1 MMAIRAK
8 AVKVVPDQPI
18 QRPPFLMHP
27 DVKSLLAV
35 QADDLQ
41 LYLLEDRLASLAPR
55 LAALE
60 KERGKVAGQIDRAS
74 ASIAAEEARHREA
87 NLHVD
92 ANRALVERSQ
102 RAYESVT
109 SPKEA
114 NAAIVQLEQTK
125 RMVDDAERDAV
136 QIQGRIN
143 ELRHHV
149 ADLESGLAEVE
160 TRQAATRTG
169 LETERQG
176 IDSEIADAR
185 EKREVTARAVPRAI
199 LSKYDRVRVRKR
211 SESVFPLRD
220 KSCSAC
226 DTAIPTQRRAA
237 MAASGALEMC
247 EGCGMLLY
255 AAE

>member
-1 MMAIRAK
+1 MATRAK
-8 AVKVVPDQPI
+8 VLPDQPLV
-18 QRPPFLMHP
+18 RPPALVHP
-27 DVKSLLAV
+27 DVKALLAV
-35 QADDLQ
+35 QVDDLQ
-41 LYLLEDRLASLAPR
+41 LYLLDDRLVSLAPR

-60 KERGKVAGQIDRAS
+60 KERGKVAGQLDRAR

-87 NLHVD
+87 NLRVD
-92 ANRALVERSQ
+92 TNRALVERSQ
-102 RAYESVT
+102 HAYENVT

-125 RMVDDAERDAV
+125 RMVDDAEHDAAQV
-136 QIQGRIN
+136 QGRIN

-149 ADLESGLAEVE
+149 ADLERGLAEVE
-160 TRQAATRTG
+160 ARQAATRAE
-169 LETERQG
+169 LQTEREA
-176 IDSEIADAR
+176 IDSEIAGAL
-185 EKREVTARAVPRAI
+185 EKREVTARAVPPAM

-237 MAASGALEMC
+237 MAASGSLEMC
-247 EGCGMLLY
+247 EGCGVLLY

>member
-1 MMAIRAK
+1 
-8 AVKVVPDQPI
+8 
-18 QRPPFLMHP
+18 MHP
-27 DVKSLLAV
+27 DVQALLAV
-35 QADDLQ
+35 QADDLE
-41 LYLLEDRLASLAPR
+41 LYNLEDRLTALAPR

-60 KERGKVAGQIDRAS
+60 RERGKVAGQLDKAR

-87 NLHVD
+87 ATHVE

-114 NAAIVQLEQTK
+114 NAATAQLEQTK
-125 RMVDDAERDAV
+125 RMVDESEREAAQV
-136 QIQGRIN
+136 QGRIN

-149 ADLESGLAEVE
+149 SDLEKALADVE
-160 TRQAATRTG
+160 ERQASTRAE
-169 LETERQG
+169 LESERTA
-176 IDSEIADAR
+176 IDKEIVVAR
-185 EKREVTARAVPRAI
+185 TKRDDTAKAVPAPM

-211 SESVFPLRD
+211 AETVFPLRD

-237 MAASGALEMC
+237 MAATGSLEMC
-247 EGCGMLLY
+247 EGCGVLLY
-255 AAE
+255 AGE

>member
-1 MMAIRAK
+1 
-8 AVKVVPDQPI
+8 
-18 QRPPFLMHP
+18 MHP
-27 DVKSLLAV
+27 DLQSLLAV
-35 QADDLQ
+35 QDDDLRI
-41 LYLLEDRLASLAPR
+41 YALEARLESLAPR

-60 KERGKVAGQIDRAS
+60 KERGKVTGQLDRAR
-74 ASIAAEEARHREA
+74 ASIAEEESRHREA
-87 NLHVD
+87 NLRVD
-92 ANRALVERSQ
+92 ANRALVDRSQ

-125 RMVDDAERDAV
+125 RMVDEAERDAA

-149 ADLESGLAEVE
+149 ADLEIGLAEVE
-160 TRQAATRTG
+160 ARQAATRAE
-169 LETERQG
+169 LETERRA
-176 IDSEIADAR
+176 IDGEIADAR
-185 EKREVTARAVPRAI
+185 VEREVTARAVPRAI
-199 LSKYDRVRVRKR
+199 LAKYDRVRARKR
-211 SESVFPLRD
+211 SETVFPLRD

-237 MAASGALEMC
+237 MASSGALEMC

>member
-1 MMAIRAK
+1 
-8 AVKVVPDQPI
+8 
-18 QRPPFLMHP
+18 MHP
-27 DVKSLLAV
+27 DVKALLAV
-35 QADDLQ
+35 QVDDIE
-41 LYLLEDRLASLAPR
+41 LYELEDRLAALAPR

-60 KERGKVAGQIDRAS
+60 KERGKVAAQLDRAR
-74 ASIAAEEARHREA
+74 ASIAAEETRHREA
-87 NLHVD
+87 MLRVD

-125 RMVDDAERDAV
+125 RMVDDAERDAAQV
-136 QIQGRIN
+136 QGRIN

-149 ADLESGLAEVE
+149 SDLEKGLAEVE
-160 TRQAATRTG
+160 HRQSATRTE
-169 LETERQG
+169 LETERED
-176 IDSEIADAR
+176 IDKQIADAKA
-185 EKREVTARAVPRAI
+185 KRDVTAQAVPRAM
-199 LSKYDRVRVRKR
+199 LSKYDRVRLRKR
-211 SESVFPLRD
+211 EESVFPLRD

-247 EGCGMLLY
+247 EGCGVLLY
-255 AAE
+255 AAD